1 MFLIPARYHNHNSTT
16 SFLGIAVNKKE
27 SNLQNHGSFPTTD
40 RKTIQKEFEMT
51 YFIAP
56 NPYQIAQR
64 WARMAG
70 YEPSRDLGLAVD
82 VREED
87 DAYILNALVP
97 GLKAD
102 DLNVQIMEDVVT
114 IAGEFKDDESE
125 DGKSEYLMRELPYGS
140 FSRTL
145 RLPVTL
151 DAGKAEAKITDG
163 VLTLRLA
170 KAESAL
176 PKTIKVAVK

>member
-1 MFLIPARYHNHNSTT
+1 MIGAILLIIHFR
-16 SFLGIAVNKKE
+16 
-27 SNLQNHGSFPTTD
+27 
-40 RKTIQKEFEMT
+40 KEFEMT

-56 NPYQIAQR
+56 NPYRMARR
-64 WARMAG
+64 WAHMAG
-70 YEPSRDLGLAVD
+70 YEPSHDFNLSVD

-102 DLNVQIMEDVVT
+102 DLNIQVLDDVVT
-114 IAGEFKDDESE
+114 ITGEFKADE
-125 DGKSEYLMRELPYGS
+125 SEYLMRELPHGS
-140 FSRTL
+140 FLRTL
-145 RLPVTL
+145 RLPVAL

-170 KAESAL
+170 KAESAR
-176 PKTIKVAVK
+176 PRTIKVAVK